1 MTRTIFPAGRPVV
14 CLAPMAGFS
23 DRTFR
28 LLCLER
34 GADMVTSEMISAK
47 GLLFM
52 SRKTRALYLPQE
64 GDAPYCVQLFGN
76 EPETLAKAVSIVEQ
90 DLGETLLSI
99 DLNMGCPAPKIAGNG
114 DGSALMRD
122 PAFAGEIVAA
132 TAQAAHVPVSVKFRK
147 GWDAAHENAE
157 AFARVCEENGAAFL
171 TIHGRT
177 REQMYSGAADRGCMA
192 RVKQAVSLPVIVN
205 GDICSIEDSAQ
216 ALEQSGADG
225 LMIGRGAYGRPW
237 LLAQVMHWLRTGEDL
252 ADPALDQQLDLI
264 LEHYQWMLELYG
276 RETGVRMAR
285 KHLGWYTRGLPG
297 SANFRNMVNFV
308 DDADEVMRRL
318 SEFYAPFLQ
327 RQAA

>member
-1 MTRTIFPAGRPVV
+1 MIKTIFPAGRPLV

-28 LLCLER
+28 LLCRER
-34 GADMVTSEMISAK
+34 GADLVTSEMISAK
-47 GLLFM
+47 GLRFM

-90 DLGETLLSI
+90 DLGQTLLSI

-122 PAFAGEIVAA
+122 PALAGEIVAA

-157 AFARVCEENGAAFL
+157 EFARVCEENGAAFL

-177 REQMYSGAADRGCMA
+177 REQMYAGIADRACMA
-192 RVKQAVSLPVIVN
+192 RVKQAVKIPVIAN
-205 GDICSIEDSAQ
+205 GDVHDATSA
-216 ALEQSGADG
+216 LDTLRETGCDG
-225 LMIGRGAYGRPW
+225 IMIGRGALGNPFLFEEIRCALEGRSYTPPTW
-237 LLAQVMHWLRTGEDL
+237 EER
-252 ADPALDQQLDLI
+252 
-264 LEHYQWMLELYG
+264 
-276 RETGVRMAR
+276 RETAMRHARMALAEKGEHAIVELR
-285 KHLGWYTRGLPG
+285 KHLAFYLRGIHDAAKLRTRINTCKTLEELEQIWG
-297 SANFRNMVNFV
+297 
-308 DDADEVMRRL
+308 
-318 SEFYAPFLQ
+318 
-327 RQAA
+327 

>member
-1 MTRTIFPAGRPVV
+1 
-14 CLAPMAGFS
+14 MAGFS

-192 RVKQAVSLPVIVN
+192 RVKQAVKIPVIAN
-205 GDICSIEDSAQ
+205 GDVHDATSA
-216 ALEQSGADG
+216 LDTLRETGCDG
-225 LMIGRGAYGRPW
+225 IMIGRGALGNPFLFEEILSALEGRSYTPPTW
-237 LLAQVMHWLRTGEDL
+237 DER
-252 ADPALDQQLDLI
+252 
-264 LEHYQWMLELYG
+264 
-276 RETGVRMAR
+276 RETAMRHARMALAEKGDHAIVELR
-285 KHLGWYTRGLPG
+285 KHLAFYLRGIHDAAKLRTRINTCKTLEELEQIWG
-297 SANFRNMVNFV
+297 
-308 DDADEVMRRL
+308 
-318 SEFYAPFLQ
+318 
-327 RQAA
+327 

>member
-192 RVKQAVSLPVIVN
+192 RVKQAVKIPVIAN
-205 GDICSIEDSAQ
+205 GDVHDATSA
-216 ALEQSGADG
+216 LDTLRETGCDG
-225 LMIGRGAYGRPW
+225 IMIGRGALGNPFLFEEILSALEGRSYTPPTW
-237 LLAQVMHWLRTGEDL
+237 DER
-252 ADPALDQQLDLI
+252 
-264 LEHYQWMLELYG
+264 
-276 RETGVRMAR
+276 RETAMRHARMALAEKGDHAIVELR
-285 KHLGWYTRGLPG
+285 KHLAFYLRGIHDAAKLRTRINTCKTLEELEQIWG
-297 SANFRNMVNFV
+297 
-308 DDADEVMRRL
+308 
-318 SEFYAPFLQ
+318 
-327 RQAA
+327 